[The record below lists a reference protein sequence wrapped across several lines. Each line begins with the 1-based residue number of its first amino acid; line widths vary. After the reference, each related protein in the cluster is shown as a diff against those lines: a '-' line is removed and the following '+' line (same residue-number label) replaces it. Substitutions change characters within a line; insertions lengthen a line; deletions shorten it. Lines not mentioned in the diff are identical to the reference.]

1 MERKTDEIVL
11 SLSSKRT
18 IREINR
24 GPRFCIISRR
34 ENRGG
39 NPERYN
45 TRFLRGTLAKAI
57 ESNIFHGF
65 SFLFYS
71 RCCVPARQR
80 VNFSRSSE
88 GREGDRRRECLGNCP
103 DPDEIPFLLPFPSF
117 FQAGR
122 YRDESKTSPVNSR
135 PQDPRTRR
143 FGRDKILPRYKI
155 SGWAASPLP
164 LPLSPFLPLPP
175 PRCTW
180 LQAGRTS
187 WTRR

>member
-1 MERKTDEIVL
+1 MIQYAFPSGNICQGDRVEYFSRVFFFVLQSLLRASSTTGQFFSKLGGGEGGREEEGMPRKL
-11 SLSSKRT
+11 P
-18 IREINR
+18 
-24 GPRFCIISRR
+24 GSRR
-34 ENRGG
+34 
-39 NPERYN
+39 
-45 TRFLRGTLAKAI
+45 I
-57 ESNIFHGF
+57 S
-65 SFLFYS
+65 
-71 RCCVPARQR
+71 
-80 VNFSRSSE
+80 
-88 GREGDRRRECLGNCP
+88 
-103 DPDEIPFLLPFPSF
+103 IPLPFPSF

-164 LPLSPFLPLPP
+164 LPLSLSLPLSPFLPLPP

>member
-1 MERKTDEIVL
+1 MEEIRNDTIPASFGEHL
-11 SLSSKRT
+11 PRRSSRIFFT
-18 IREINR
+18 GFLFCFTVVAACQLDNGSIFLEARRGGGGREEE
-24 GPRFCIISRR
+24 GMPGKLPGSRR
-34 ENRGG
+34 
-39 NPERYN
+39 
-45 TRFLRGTLAKAI
+45 I
-57 ESNIFHGF
+57 S
-65 SFLFYS
+65 
-71 RCCVPARQR
+71 
-80 VNFSRSSE
+80 
-88 GREGDRRRECLGNCP
+88 
-103 DPDEIPFLLPFPSF
+103 IPLPFPSF

-135 PQDPRTRR
+135 PQDPRTRP

-164 LPLSPFLPLPP
+164 LPLSLSLPLSPFLPLPP